1 MVGIDRR
8 NNVPRGVS
16 SLPSVF
22 KLLVSLIRIF
32 IAADRSTLP
41 SLSFLPRTR
50 TIKSFAV
57 KINDDRDVPVSL
69 FVSICYRHWRAF
81 AIAYT
86 RFLYILRL
94 LFSLPFL
101 FFFFCF
107 APPLSSLAS
116 KIYAQEYTR
125 CVIYSCADCTHY
137 GAAWRVSESITSRIR
152 TWFYG
157 WCVYRVLVVS
167 LWLNKDTFKHC
178 CDKSSL
184 NTWKIFVCLRL
195 LARVIFMRSAVR
207 SHFFHINLDDSFST
221 SYGYL

>member
-1 MVGIDRR
+1 MLSTHFVLSNGLIIVFTCSETVVGIDRR

-32 IAADRSTLP
+32 IAADRSMLP

-101 FFFFCF
+101 FFFFVLL
-107 APPLSSLAS
+107 PPLVPWRRRS
-116 KIYAQEYTR
+116 TR
-125 CVIYSCADCTHY
+125 
-137 GAAWRVSESITSRIR
+137 
-152 TWFYG
+152 
-157 WCVYRVLVVS
+157 
-167 LWLNKDTFKHC
+167 K
-178 CDKSSL
+178 
-184 NTWKIFVCLRL
+184 NTRGV
-195 LARVIFMRSAVR
+195 
-207 SHFFHINLDDSFST
+207 
-221 SYGYL
+221 

>member
-1 MVGIDRR
+1 MLSTHFVLSNGLIIVFTCSETVVGIDRR

-101 FFFFCF
+101 FFFFLFCS
-107 APPLSSLAS
+107 PPLVPWRRRS
-116 KIYAQEYTR
+116 TR
-125 CVIYSCADCTHY
+125 
-137 GAAWRVSESITSRIR
+137 
-152 TWFYG
+152 
-157 WCVYRVLVVS
+157 
-167 LWLNKDTFKHC
+167 K
-178 CDKSSL
+178 
-184 NTWKIFVCLRL
+184 NTRGV
-195 LARVIFMRSAVR
+195 
-207 SHFFHINLDDSFST
+207 
-221 SYGYL
+221 